1 MEKKAGV
8 PAYAKTNAQIAEM
21 ALVKL
26 GFLKRW

>member
-8 PAYAKTNAQIAEM
+8 PAYAKINEQMAEM

-26 GFLKRW
+26 GFLNR